1 MDSTVADQSPIL
13 DDPAGCLELYDEE
26 DRRMMK
32 VAEAAKVKGAD
43 RVEELARFAMA
54 SGFHRLGIAHCV
66 AVADAAKN
74 LETRLLE
81 EFEVLRVDCKLC
93 RIPAEDLV
101 EGARGTSCNPV
112 GQAKVLAAAGTQMNI
127 VLGLCMGHDLIFA
140 RHSSAPTTTLVVKD
154 RVHQHNPIEA
164 LR

>member
-1 MDSTVADQSPIL
+1 
-13 DDPAGCLELYDEE
+13 
-26 DRRMMK
+26 
-32 VAEAAKVKGAD
+32 
-43 RVEELARFAMA
+43 
-54 SGFHRLGIAHCV
+54 V

-74 LETRLLE
+74 LETRLLK

-101 EGARGTSCNPV
+101 EGARGISCNPV
-112 GQAKVLAAAGTQMNI
+112 GQAKVLAAAGTELNI
-127 VLGLCMGHDLIFA
+127 VLGLCVGHDLIFA